1 MQDTPPHKQDR
12 SLLAPVEAARARTIE
27 VLDSLTAP
35 DLRRVHEATGWTVG
49 QLIGHIAASELGSA
63 FFVRRAREGE
73 LIEMDQASRDQ
84 FNDLETE
91 KAIEFGLDRL
101 RTELA
106 DAHDTL
112 HDAFA
117 GITETDLGKP
127 IVWPE
132 WPARTIGESVP
143 YIAGH
148 ESEHLAQVSAAFT

>member
-1 MQDTPPHKQDR
+1 MRDTA
-12 SLLAPVEAARARTIE
+12 LLAPVEAARHSTLE
-27 VLDSLTAP
+27 VVDSLTES
-35 DLRRVHEATGWTVG
+35 DLKRVHEATGWTVG

-63 FFVRRAREGE
+63 FFVRRAREGD

-91 KAIEFGLDRL
+91 KAMDFALDRL
-101 RTELA
+101 RIELA

-112 HDAFA
+112 RDAFA
-117 GITETDLGKP
+117 DIAEAELDKP

-148 ESEHLAQVSAAFT
+148 ESEHLAHVSAALK

>member
-1 MQDTPPHKQDR
+1 MRDN
-12 SLLAPVEAARARTIE
+12 SFLAPVEAARNDTLE
-27 VLDSLTAP
+27 VLDSLTPA

-91 KAIEFGLDRL
+91 KAMDFALDRL
-101 RTELA
+101 RSEL
-106 DAHDTL
+106 DDSHDTL
-112 HDAFA
+112 REAFA
-117 GITETDLGKP
+117 DIAEAELGKP

-148 ESEHLAQVSAAFT
+148 ESEHLAQVSAALT